1 MAIFFCKKTSK
12 FIKNIAEMVGKI
24 EKHPQLDIFS
34 TPLVQFI
41 DLNRPICILAR
52 KINWE
57 EVEKDFTVYYSKMGA
72 PSVPWFTPYFL
83 DTF

>member
-1 MAIFFCKKTSK
+1 
-12 FIKNIAEMVGKI
+12 MVGKI
-24 EKHPQLDIFS
+24 EKNAQLDIFH

-57 EVEKDFTVYYSKMGA
+57 EVEKEAV
-72 PSVPWFTPYFL
+72 
-83 DTF
+83 